1 MFGNL
6 LAEFESNVINKYIS
20 SQRLK
25 DILLDKES
33 RPLIQAQIVAD
44 IMDGYFWVRG
54 HTRGNRVGLVGS
66 KALSSM
72 VQASFICDGYSLAM
86 ASHKRN

>member
-54 HTRGNRVGLVGS
+54 HTRGSGVELVGREIVQD
-66 KALSSM
+66 L
-72 VQASFICDGYSLAM
+72 VQAICVCDGHPAALADK
-86 ASHKRN
+86 SRS

>member
-54 HTRGNRVGLVGS
+54 HT
-66 KALSSM
+66 
-72 VQASFICDGYSLAM
+72 
-86 ASHKRN
+86 